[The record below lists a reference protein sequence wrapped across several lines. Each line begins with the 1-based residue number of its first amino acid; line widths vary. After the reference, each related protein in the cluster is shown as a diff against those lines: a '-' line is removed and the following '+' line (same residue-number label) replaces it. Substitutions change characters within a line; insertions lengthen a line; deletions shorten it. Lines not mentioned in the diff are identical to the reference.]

1 MIQRIQTVFLFFAFL
16 FTGLLFFIPYA
27 GFVAGDI
34 YSVSFLGIISAN
46 GVAQIQQ
53 PYWLTAIGT
62 VIAIMILITIFLFK
76 NRKLQMKMTLFSL
89 IAAIALNGA
98 MFLVV
103 NNYKSILAS
112 EPVYKVGFVFPL
124 IAAIFLFLAYRSIN
138 KDEQLIKSLDRLR

>member
-1 MIQRIQTVFLFFAFL
+1 MIQRIQTVFLIFAFL
-16 FTGLLFFIPYA
+16 FTGLLFFIPFA
-27 GFVAGDI
+27 GFVAGNI
-34 YSVSFLGIISAN
+34 YSISFLGIISAN
-46 GVAQIQQ
+46 GGAQIQQ

-62 VIAIMILITIFLFK
+62 VIAIIILITIFLFK
-76 NRKLQMKMTLFSL
+76 NRKLQMKLTLFSM

-98 MFLVV
+98 MFLVL

-124 IAAIFLFLAYRSIN
+124 IAAMLLFLAYRSIN